1 MWPDFQISLRSVETL
16 VSFAIQPPRVSV
28 CLERGSLKWIPV
40 QALVTFQTDESEP
53 VYPFQMVPSEMD
65 RL

>member
-1 MWPDFQISLRSVETL
+1 MQPDFVPSLRSVETL

-28 CLERGSLKWIPV
+28 CMERGSLKWIPV
-40 QALVTFQTDESEP
+40 QALATFQTNESEP